1 MTAASTQLSRSET
14 RGKLALAAV
23 TLGSGVAILD
33 GSVVNIAVK
42 AIGTELEASL
52 AQLQWVINGYMLA
65 LASLVLVGGALGDR
79 LGRKRIYLIGMAW
92 FLVGSALC
100 TVAQS
105 PGQLIGMRV
114 LQGIGAALLTPG
126 ALSIIQSS
134 FVPSERAAAIG
145 TWAGMSGIAAA
156 IGPFIGGWLVDN
168 ASWRWIFAINIPLC
182 LLVIGM
188 AWWAVPESRADGI
201 RGRFDW

>member
-1 MTAASTQLSRSET
+1 MTEASTQLSRSET

-79 LGRKRIYLIGMAW
+79 LGRKRIYLIGMIDYLDDDPWPTREEAAA
-92 FLVGSALC
+92 SAPRPSDIERKTSSHL
-100 TVAQS
+100 
-105 PGQLIGMRV
+105 
-114 LQGIGAALLTPG
+114 G
-126 ALSIIQSS
+126 ALYGYSS
-134 FVPSERAAAIG
+134 NNRMAAFLRHPNFSRRLKGLHFV
-145 TWAGMSGIAAA
+145 
-156 IGPFIGGWLVDN
+156 GGSVHPGGG
-168 ASWRWIFAINIPLC
+168 IPLC
-182 LLVIGM
+182 LLSAKIM
-188 AWWAVPESRADGI
+188 DATMQQEEL
-201 RGRFDW
+201 